1 MVDFL
6 SQDWLDA
13 QRDATSGLTSAP
25 EASALVQHVVTG
37 TPAGNVAY
45 YTQFDAGR
53 IVDAAVGKPSADP
66 DLTVTAAYADAV
78 RMAGGE
84 LELSAAYM
92 QGRVKVE
99 GDMRRLFGL
108 LPATHR
114 ADFKAAVSQVGEKTE
129 F

>member
-1 MVDFL
+1 VVDFL

-13 QRDATSGLTSAP
+13 QRDATSGLTPAP
-25 EASALVQHVVTG
+25 DASALVQHVVTG
-37 TPAGNVAY
+37 APAGNVAY
-45 YTQFDAGR
+45 YTRFDGGR

-66 DLTVTAAYADAV
+66 DLTVTSAYADAV
-78 RMAGGE
+78 RMASGE

-114 ADFKAAVSQVGEKTE
+114 ADFKAAVTQVGEKTE
-129 F
+129 I

>member
-13 QRDATSGLTSAP
+13 QRDATSGLMPAP
-25 EASALVQHVVTG
+25 EASALVQHVVSG
-37 TPAGNVAY
+37 APEGNVSY
-45 YTQFDAGR
+45 YTQFDSGR
-53 IVDAAVGKPSADP
+53 IVDAAVGRPTADP

-78 RMAGGE
+78 RMASGE

-114 ADFKAAVSQVGEKTE
+114 ADFKAAITSVGEKTE